1 MDAMGNLHLQ
11 RGVEL
16 FNSRRFFDAHE
27 ALEDAWREAA
37 GDERLFLQGLVQA
50 AVGLHHASAGNRAG
64 ACSVLARARRNL
76 NGYPAHYEGIDLEGL
91 RQQLA
96 DFEKALREGTPLP
109 EMPRINPG

>member
-1 MDAMGNLHLQ
+1 MPSAHYK

-27 ALEDAWREAA
+27 ALEDAWREAT
-37 GDERLFLQGLVQA
+37 GEERLFLQGLVQA
-50 AVGLHHASAGNRAG
+50 AVGLHHASVGNRAG

-76 NGYPAHYEGIDLEGL
+76 SGYPAHYGSLDLEGL
-91 RQQLA
+91 RRQLA

-109 EMPRINPG
+109 EMPRMNPA